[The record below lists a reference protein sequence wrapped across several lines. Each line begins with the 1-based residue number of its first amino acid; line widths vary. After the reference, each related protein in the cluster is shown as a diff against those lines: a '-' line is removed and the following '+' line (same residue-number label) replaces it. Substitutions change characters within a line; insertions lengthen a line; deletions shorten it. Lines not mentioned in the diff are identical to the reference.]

1 MEGFSPQR
9 SPHSSRSPHPSRS
22 PHLPPGSRSPHLPP
36 GSRSPMMSAPDRDPG
51 NPLKVSIALGQKPA
65 IIQKGPFYL
74 MKPEPIVMSEVTG
87 ATNLM
92 ANKNLEHSFQKL
104 AAKKMK
110 DSLSSFLPGLPGMVD
125 INSQQDN
132 SSLRQVIEKPPVGGK
147 ELLLLNQVQLSGFR
161 LHPGPLPEQY
171 RTLLNQMPTKEKK
184 KHKKNKKHR
193 GGDTPAGD
201 DKTEEERRERK
212 KHKKR
217 DHDSDG
223 GAAKK
228 KKKEKKKKS
237 RREDKDI

>member
-1 MEGFSPQR
+1 MR
-9 SPHSSRSPHPSRS
+9 S
-22 PHLPPGSRSPHLPP
+22 
-36 GSRSPMMSAPDRDPG
+36 
-51 NPLKVSIALGQKPA
+51 
-65 IIQKGPFYL
+65 
-74 MKPEPIVMSEVTG
+74 
-87 ATNLM
+87 
-92 ANKNLEHSFQKL
+92 
-104 AAKKMK
+104 
-110 DSLSSFLPGLPGMVD
+110 
-125 INSQQDN
+125 
-132 SSLRQVIEKPPVGGK
+132 
-147 ELLLLNQVQLSGFR
+147 LLLEERSSCSSIRCSSPDSGEADNKLLRLFNNYDNVFR

-184 KHKKNKKHR
+184 KNKKNKHHKHR

-237 RREDKDI
+237 RREDKDL

>member
-1 MEGFSPQR
+1 MS
-9 SPHSSRSPHPSRS
+9 SMANPH
-22 PHLPPGSRSPHLPP
+22 GNM
-36 GSRSPMMSAPDRDPG
+36 GNMA
-51 NPLKVSIALGQKPA
+51 NPLKVSRCQKPA

-237 RREDKDI
+237 RREDKDL

>member
-1 MEGFSPQR
+1 
-9 SPHSSRSPHPSRS
+9 
-22 PHLPPGSRSPHLPP
+22 
-36 GSRSPMMSAPDRDPG
+36 MMSAPDRDPG

-237 RREDKDI
+237 RREDKDL

>member
-1 MEGFSPQR
+1 MRSLLLEGR
-9 SPHSSRSPHPSRS
+9 
-22 PHLPPGSRSPHLPP
+22 
-36 GSRSPMMSAPDRDPG
+36 
-51 NPLKVSIALGQKPA
+51 
-65 IIQKGPFYL
+65 
-74 MKPEPIVMSEVTG
+74 
-87 ATNLM
+87 
-92 ANKNLEHSFQKL
+92 
-104 AAKKMK
+104 
-110 DSLSSFLPGLPGMVD
+110 SSFSS
-125 INSQQDN
+125 IKC
-132 SSLRQVIEKPPVGGK
+132 SSLDSGETDNKLSR
-147 ELLLLNQVQLSGFR
+147 LLNNYDNVFR

-237 RREDKDI
+237 RREDKDL